1 MKIDGQTRI
10 YGIFGYP
17 VKHSKSPTFQ
27 TAAFQHLG
35 INAVYVPFEVNPEDL
50 QKAVE
55 SLKILKIS
63 GVNITIPH
71 KENVI
76 QYVNEIS
83 EEVKIVKAANTI
95 KNIDGY
101 LVAYN
106 TDWYG
111 FIEGLKEINP
121 DLENKKVL
129 VIGAG
134 GSSRAVVYGLLKENV
149 DKIYIANRTVE
160 KAIKLLNDYL
170 EHFKIVDKIIKPIHL
185 SEIPDIIND
194 VDIIVN
200 TTSIG
205 LNDEDFPL
213 FDYNLINPKHTVV
226 DIIYKETKLLKV
238 AKEKG
243 CKYQNGYPMLI
254 YQGAK
259 SFEIWTNQK
268 APIEIMKKSI
278 GLHF

>member
-1 MKIDGQTRI
+1 MILDGQTKV

-35 INAVYVPFEVNPEDL
+35 INAVYVPFEVNPESIS
-50 QKAVE
+50 QAVE
-55 SLKILKIS
+55 SLRVLKIS
-63 GVNITIPH
+63 GVNVTIPH
-71 KENVI
+71 KESVVP
-76 QYVNEIS
+76 YVNELS
-83 EEVKIVKAANTI
+83 DEVKVIKAANTI
-95 KNIDGY
+95 KNVDGY
-101 LVAYN
+101 LIAYN

-111 FIEGLKEINP
+111 FVEGLKE
-121 DLENKKVL
+121 LEPTIEGKKVL

-134 GSSRAVVYGLLKENV
+134 GSSRAIIYGLLKEGV
-149 DKIYIANRTVE
+149 DKIYLANRTVE
-160 KAIKLLNDYL
+160 RAKKLLNEYL
-170 EHFKIVDKIIKPIHL
+170 QHFKVVDKIIHPIPL
-185 SEIPDIIND
+185 ADINEIVKE

-200 TTSIG
+200 TTSVG

-213 FDYNLINPKHTVV
+213 FNYDFIEQRHTVV

-254 YQGAK
+254 HQGAK
-259 SFEIWTNQK
+259 SFEIWTGQK
-268 APIEIMKKSI
+268 APIDVMKKSLS
-278 GLHF
+278 LHY

>member
-1 MKIDGQTRI
+1 MILDGQTKV

-27 TAAFQHLG
+27 TAAFLHLG
-35 INAVYVPFEVNPEDL
+35 INAVYVPFEVNPDDL
-50 QKAVE
+50 EKAVE
-55 SLKILKIS
+55 SLKVLKIA

-76 QYVNEIS
+76 NYVNELS
-83 EEVKIVKAANTI
+83 EEVKVIKAANTI

-101 LVAYN
+101 LIAYN
-106 TDWYG
+106 TDWIG
-111 FIEGLKEINP
+111 FIEGLKELDPN
-121 DLENKKVL
+121 LENKKVL

-134 GSSRAVVYGLLKENV
+134 GSSRAIIYGLLKENV
-149 DKIYIANRTVE
+149 DKIYLANRTLQRAE
-160 KAIKLLNDYL
+160 KLIQEYK
-170 EHFKIVDKIIKPIHL
+170 EHFRIVDKIITPISL
-185 SEIPDIIND
+185 QDIETFLND
-194 VDIIVN
+194 VDVIVN
-200 TTSIG
+200 TTSVG

-213 FDYNLINPKHTVV
+213 FDYDLLKEFHTVV

-243 CKYQNGYPMLI
+243 CKYQNGFPMLI

-259 SFEIWTNQK
+259 SFEIWTGQK
-268 APIEIMKKSI
+268 APIEIMKKS
-278 GLHF
+278 LNLK

>member
-1 MKIDGQTRI
+1 MILDGKTKV

-35 INAVYVPFEVNPEDL
+35 INAVYVPFEVNPENL

-55 SLKILKIS
+55 SLKILKIL

-76 QYVNEIS
+76 QYVNELS
-83 EEVKIVKAANTI
+83 QEVKIIKAANTI

-101 LVAYN
+101 LIAYN

-111 FIEGLKEINP
+111 FIEGLKEIEP
-121 DLENKKVL
+121 DLERKNVL

-149 DKIYIANRTVE
+149 DKIYLANRTVE
-160 KAIKLLNDYL
+160 KAQKLLDEYL
-170 EHFKIVDKIIKPIHL
+170 QHFKIVDKIIKPIPL
-185 SEIPDIIND
+185 SDIEKFLD
-194 VDIIVN
+194 EVDIIVN
-200 TTSIG
+200 TTSVG
-205 LNDEDFPL
+205 LNDEDYPIFNYDL
-213 FDYNLINPKHTVV
+213 LNDNHTVV
-226 DIIYKETKLLKV
+226 DIIYKETKLLKA

-259 SFEIWTNQK
+259 SFEIWTGQK
-268 APIEIMKKSI
+268 APIDIMKKSL
-278 GLHF
+278 GLHL